1 MAPAQ
6 PNTVAFLEAA
16 LYISLTSPPPR
27 FWNCSMVMD
36 PIQLIGGFK
45 GEIIGS
51 AQKLGLIVYGR
62 LKTSWK
68 FQNQYYFVDPQIGLN
83 FTVSTPWQL
92 PLKLSFPRHY
102 ELSMSGQNRMTP
114 SSFAELR
121 KSLAL
126 LGRDGEGLCVQCVSK
141 SATICQPPL
150 FRSCLCDFWW
160 GSGSVLNSCGN
171 SYENS
176 VRNRENP
183 WIGLASVD

>member
-1 MAPAQ
+1 
-6 PNTVAFLEAA
+6 
-16 LYISLTSPPPR
+16 
-27 FWNCSMVMD
+27 MD

-51 AQKLGLIVYGR
+51 AQKLGLTVYGR

-68 FQNQYYFVDPQIGLN
+68 FQNKYYFVDLQIGQN

-126 LGRDGEGLCVQCVSK
+126 LGRDGDGLCLQCVSK
-141 SATICQPPL
+141 SATICQHHHFL
-150 FRSCLCDFWW
+150 GLVFVTFGEVQGQFWTVVVTVMKTTLEIEKIP
-160 GSGSVLNSCGN
+160 G
-171 SYENS
+171 
-176 VRNRENP
+176 
-183 WIGLASVD
+183 